1 MTKKINM
8 EWLRRRIEGDR
19 DVEFEAGL
27 PIVNTEILQA
37 FIPGKPAK
45 DVLHHNTGR
54 SLPENGMALAA
65 LLRQLRRRDNKDIS
79 ALAVELRVPEDEL
92 RAIEED
98 KGFMP
103 KPRTIHQIAEHYD
116 VSARALIKLSPA
128 TAERDPNLDEAGL
141 RFAASSE
148 SLTKLSTAERK
159 SLNEFVKLLS
169 KYTEKSG

>member
-8 EWLRRRIEGDR
+8 EWLRRRIEGDL
-19 DVEFEAGL
+19 DVEVEAGL
-27 PIVNTEILQA
+27 PIVNPEVLQA
-37 FIPGKPAK
+37 FIPGKSAK
-45 DVLHHNTGR
+45 DVIHHDAARRNPETGI
-54 SLPENGMALAA
+54 ALAT

-79 ALAVELRVPEDEL
+79 ALAIELRVPEDEL

-128 TAERDPNLDEAGL
+128 TAERDPSLDEAAL
-141 RFAASSE
+141 LFAASSE
-148 SLTKLSTAERK
+148 SLAKLSKAERK
-159 SLNEFVKLLS
+159 NLNEFVKLLS
-169 KYTEKSG
+169 KYKEKSG